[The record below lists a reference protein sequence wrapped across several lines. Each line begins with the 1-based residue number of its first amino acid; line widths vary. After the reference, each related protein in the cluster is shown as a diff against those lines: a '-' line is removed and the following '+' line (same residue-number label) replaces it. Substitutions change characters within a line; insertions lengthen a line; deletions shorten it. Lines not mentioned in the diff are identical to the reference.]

1 MKYVEKHGKALPSL
15 AVLTRQQCWQAAQY
29 AQSQADHRARLAT
42 RLVAA
47 VDGLGGRL
55 DGARDRLV
63 PATWDS
69 QVAAQRSDELTV
81 LAGQLAEVEESV
93 NALSA
98 HLLREADQFSIDAS
112 YWRQQYDAVAE
123 AHTGGGPR

>member
-1 MKYVEKHGKALPSL
+1 M
-15 AVLTRQQCWQAAQY
+15 LTRQQCWQAAQY

-42 RLVAA
+42 RLATV

-55 DGARDRLV
+55 DGARGRLT

-69 QVAAQRSDELTV
+69 QVAAQRSEELAL
-81 LAGQLAEVEESV
+81 LAGRLAEVEESV
-93 NALSA
+93 GALSA

-112 YWRQQYDAVAE
+112 YWRRQYDVVAE
-123 AHTGGGPR
+123 AHSGAGPR